1 MDWLKDADKRGLA
14 HLPTPREEF
23 RTMFLLNKCSGG
35 SSDPPKLPLMLPASL
50 MRRELMTYLSTGH
63 PNMVSKIRSCK
74 DSEMEEFVKVL
85 LCSLNSEFALH
96 LQA

>member
-1 MDWLKDADKRGLA
+1 
-14 HLPTPREEF
+14 
-23 RTMFLLNKCSGG
+23 
-35 SSDPPKLPLMLPASL
+35 
-50 MRRELMTYLSTGH
+50 MTYMSTGH